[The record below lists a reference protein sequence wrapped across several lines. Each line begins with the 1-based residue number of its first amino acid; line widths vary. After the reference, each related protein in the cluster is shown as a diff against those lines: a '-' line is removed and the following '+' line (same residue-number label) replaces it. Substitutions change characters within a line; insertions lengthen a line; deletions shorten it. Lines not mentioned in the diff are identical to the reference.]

1 MIPSQNPDGQHLVI
15 DHWYKTKGTAYTRT
29 YPDMYHKYVGHDDNR
44 DWFMFTQKE
53 TRATYFNLATR
64 RLNPGTLI
72 DSRLDEINNR
82 RSIQ

>member
-1 MIPSQNPDGQHLVI
+1 
-15 DHWYKTKGTAYTRT
+15 
-29 YPDMYHKYVGHDDNR
+29 
-44 DWFMFTQKE
+44 MFTQKE